1 MITFLPEDPSLAGMF
16 RLDVHE
22 SVFEQ
27 LVEEGAIV
35 DGYLDP
41 EHLETWAERCD
52 NPDGQRATM
61 ARAIAQLRR
70 LGPLAVASTG

>member
-1 MITFLPEDPSLAGMF
+1 MITFVPEDPSLAGMF
-16 RLDVHE
+16 RFDVHE
-22 SVFEQ
+22 VVFEQ

-41 EHLETWAERCD
+41 DHLETWAAQCD

>member
-1 MITFLPEDPSLAGMF
+1 MITFIPEDPALAGMF
-16 RLDVHE
+16 RFEVHP
-22 SVFEQ
+22 SVFDQ

-41 EHLETWAERCD
+41 AHLERWADGCE
-52 NPDGQRATM
+52 NPHGQRAAM

-70 LGPLAVASTG
+70 LGSLTVASSR